1 VVTQHHIPDED
12 LELYSLNWL
21 PTDKV
26 AVVELHLLVCEWCR
40 GRLQIEDEFTGAMK
54 QGLRETSP
62 APRRG

>member
-1 VVTQHHIPDED
+1 MELVATQSHISEVD
-12 LELYSLNWL
+12 LELYSLNRL

-54 QGLRETSP
+54 QGLRETP
-62 APRRG
+62 ND